1 MSHGKIAAGKHG
13 HGVHLDP
20 IRERS
25 TRARASPAYRNYQLV
40 LERVVGMRGLIAS
53 RLDGI
58 FDPSDYW
65 KEELENFDYMFDA
78 SPLIVD
84 KLRRHCHHVTGIHAY
99 QYRSNTDE
107 AEVVFRKKLRALNEL
122 GHPELLVPEPAV
134 MGGFGFRIDG
144 ELCNLDTL
152 KFYEALIAL
161 EKGEVLREFRET
173 ADRKAV
179 WEIGAGWGGFAYQFR
194 KIAPNTTYFIMDFP
208 ELFLFSA
215 TYLMTAFPASRVWFY
230 DGSTLDA
237 LWTTWQ
243 QYDFVFLP
251 HTALEE
257 FAPPRLDLTVNMVS
271 FQEMT
276 SDQVSAYAARAAAVN
291 GTYLY
296 SLNRARSR
304 YNTQI
309 DDVHDLLRQ
318 HYWVQ
323 AIDLLPVGYTTMD
336 LSWRSGAAPTP
347 GGYRHLLGWKRALG

>member
-1 MSHGKIAAGKHG
+1 MSRGKIAAEERGG
-13 HGVHLDP
+13 EYLDP
-20 IRERS
+20 IMERANL
-25 TRARASPAYRNYQLV
+25 ARSSPTYQNYQLV
-40 LERVVGMRGLIAS
+40 LERVLGMRELIAS
-53 RLDGI
+53 RLNGI
-58 FDPSDYW
+58 FEASDYW

-78 SPLIVD
+78 SPLIID
-84 KLRRHCHHVTGIHAY
+84 KLRHHCHHVTGVRAY
-99 QYRSNTDE
+99 QYRTNTDQ
-107 AEVVFRKKLRALNEL
+107 AETAFRKKLRALNEL
-122 GHPELLVPEPAV
+122 GHPELLVPEPEV

-144 ELCNLDTL
+144 DLCNLDTL

-179 WEIGAGWGGFAYQFR
+179 WEIGAGWGGFACQFR
-194 KIAPNTTYFIMDFP
+194 KIAPNTTYLIMDFP

-215 TYLMTAFPASRVWFY
+215 TYLMTVFPGSRVWFY
-230 DGSTLDA
+230 DGSA
-237 LWTTWQ
+237 LEELWENWQ

-251 HTALEE
+251 HTALDE

-296 SLNRARSR
+296 SLNSARSR

-309 DDVHDLLRQ
+309 DNVYDLLRQ

-323 AIDLLPVGYTTMD
+323 AVDLLPVGYTTMD
-336 LSWRSGAAPTP
+336 LSRKPGGSPAP
-347 GGYRHLLGWKRALG
+347 GGYRHLLGWKRVLR